1 MVKGE
6 DLTVAHTL
14 KSMYDHDCI
23 EIHDRQGRRFRISC
37 DVIMKALKKLNFDET
52 KLRVHTYLSIAE

>member
-23 EIHDRQGRRFRISC
+23 EVHTRSGRFRISC
-37 DVIMKALKKLNFDET
+37 DVIMKALKKFNFNET
-52 KLRVHTYLSIAE
+52 KLKVHTYLSIAE